1 MWLVEMAVLSLCVD
15 LMFPYVPLAAADS
28 QPYGNVLVM
37 IIVTFS
43 PSSVFFFLKKQFG
56 SLVACTLNL
65 HMNSR
70 I

>member
-43 PSSVFFFLKKQFG
+43 PSSVFFFFLKKTIWFTCG
-56 SLVACTLNL
+56 L
-65 HMNSR
+65 HFKFAHE
-70 I
+70 

>member
-15 LMFPYVPLAAADS
+15 LMFPDVPLAAADS

-43 PSSVFFFLKKQFG
+43 PSSVFFLFEKTIWFTCG
-56 SLVACTLNL
+56 L
-65 HMNSR
+65 HFKFAHE
-70 I
+70 